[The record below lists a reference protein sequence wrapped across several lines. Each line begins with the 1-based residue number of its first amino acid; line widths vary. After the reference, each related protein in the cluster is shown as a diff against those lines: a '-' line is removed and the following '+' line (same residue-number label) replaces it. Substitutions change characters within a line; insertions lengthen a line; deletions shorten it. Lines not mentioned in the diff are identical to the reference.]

1 MHGIDLML
9 WGIVAIF
16 GAASI
21 ALAIQIVIELVRFR
35 RDLRGEGD

>member
-1 MHGIDLML
+1 MHGIDALL

-21 ALAIQIVIELVRFR
+21 ALVIQIVIEAVRFR
-35 RDLRGEGD
+35 RDLRGEGE